1 MSQFESQIIPTV
13 GRVVLVRGVLIY
25 LTEPNREYP
34 ALITGVHDQDTIDLV
49 AFMERGTMFAERVLY
64 NGDGSETSIAW
75 SWMDYQKKVAAE
87 QAEKVEATGASD
99 SYRDDNRRR
108 DALAYATEVMGGSK
122 DAHAVMVAAKEF
134 LSFLGGDKPTELA
147 SQTKVLV
154 EESTPYTRVMKEYNE
169 LHARIASLTAFLP
182 TKGFDQLPIG
192 HQGLLHSQLKA
203 MRLYEEILLKRI
215 DLFEMDS

>member
-1 MSQFESQIIPTV
+1 MSQFESPIMPTV
-13 GRVVLVRGVLIY
+13 GRVVLVRGIAIS
-25 LTEPNREYP
+25 LTEPKRQYP
-34 ALITGVHDQDTIDLV
+34 ALVTGVCDQNTIDLV
-49 AFMERGTMFAERVLY
+49 TFNEQGTLY
-64 NGDGSETSIAW
+64 INHATYDDSDGETAVAW

-87 QAEKVEATGASD
+87 QAETVEATGASD
-99 SYRDDNRRR
+99 SYREDNRRR
-108 DALAYATEVMGGSK
+108 DALSYATEVVGGSK

-134 LSFLGGDKPTELA
+134 LSFLEGDKPTELT

-154 EESTPYTRVMKEYNE
+154 EESTPYTRVVKEYNE

-192 HQGLLHSQLKA
+192 HQVLLHSQLKA
-203 MRLYEEILLKRI
+203 MRLYEENLLKRI